1 MSMLQAAHGP
11 ACRSRR
17 SWHRTGPQGS
27 NQVMSDNAGWGQPP
41 YGQPPY
47 DQPPYGQPGQPP
59 PGYGQPPPGYGQAP
73 GYGQP
78 PYGQPGQPPPG
89 YGQPGY
95 GQAPQYGTPGYG
107 QPPYGVPG
115 YGQWTQQP
123 PAPAPG
129 GVALR
134 PLAVGD
140 ILSGAFT
147 LVRRNPAATLGIAAI
162 VQTIYGICGAFIS
175 WSELNAAH
183 KLQTTLRG
191 PNSTQIASHALGQF
205 FATFVPSLVLTL
217 GLIFVFEAVLT
228 GMLTGALGRGLLG
241 DKITISE
248 AWRLARVGAVIA
260 VSLLVP
266 LILIGLW
273 VPVALIVLVLV
284 IAHIQALAV
293 LVGVVGSIAAF
304 ILTIWIS
311 TRLSLAVPAIV
322 LEKAGPITAI
332 ARSWDLVRG
341 SWWRIFGISVLAA
354 IVVGVISIVLQIPF
368 IIVKSL
374 VGGGSITP
382 AFGNAA
388 ATAAP
393 SLLAVII
400 GAIGSIIAATCTR
413 PISAGVTVLLY
424 TDMRI
429 RKEGLDLAL
438 QQASQRQALTGDEF
452 ASLWRPGG
460 PAGWQS
466 PGPGPTY
473 RNAG

>member
-1 MSMLQAAHGP
+1 MAITYAVRGVKVRIRDLRDLRLPCLRATMSMLQAAHRP

-17 SWHRTGPQGS
+17 SRHRTGPQGS

-41 YGQPPY
+41 DDQPPYGQRGRPQPGYGQPG
-47 DQPPYGQPGQPP
+47 QPPPGYGQPGQPP
-59 PGYGQPPPGYGQAP
+59 PGYGQPPPGYGQ
-73 GYGQP
+73 Q
-78 PYGQPGQPPPG
+78 
-89 YGQPGY
+89 GY
-95 GQAPQYGTPGYG
+95 GQAPPYGTPGYG
-107 QPPYGVPG
+107 RPQYGAPG
-115 YGQWTQQP
+115 YGQWTTQP

-183 KLQTTLRG
+183 KLQTTLQG
-191 PNSTQIASHALGQF
+191 PNSTQFAGHALGQF
-205 FATFVPSLVLTL
+205 FATFVPSLLLSL

-273 VPVALIVLVLV
+273 VPVALIVFVLA
-284 IAHIQALAV
+284 IAHIQAFAV

-304 ILTIWIS
+304 VLTVWIS
-311 TRLSLAVPAIV
+311 TRLSLAVPAVV
-322 LEKAGPITAI
+322 LENAGPIAAI
-332 ARSWDLVRG
+332 QRSWDLVRG
-341 SWWRIFGISVLAA
+341 SWWRIFGINLLAA
-354 IVVGVISIVLQIPF
+354 IVVGVISLVLQIPF

-374 VGGGSITP
+374 VG
-382 AFGNAA
+382 
-388 ATAAP
+388 
-393 SLLAVII
+393 
-400 GAIGSIIAATCTR
+400 
-413 PISAGVTVLLY
+413 
-424 TDMRI
+424 
-429 RKEGLDLAL
+429 
-438 QQASQRQALTGDEF
+438 
-452 ASLWRPGG
+452 
-460 PAGWQS
+460 
-466 PGPGPTY
+466 
-473 RNAG
+473 